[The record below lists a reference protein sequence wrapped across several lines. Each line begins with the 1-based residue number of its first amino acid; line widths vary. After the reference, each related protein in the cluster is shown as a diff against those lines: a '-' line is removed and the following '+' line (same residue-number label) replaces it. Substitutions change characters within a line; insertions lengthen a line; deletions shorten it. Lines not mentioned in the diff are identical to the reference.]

1 MLDFL
6 KSILGDAYTEEIDQ
20 KISEEVGKAFVSKGD
35 FNNTKAEL
43 KNAKEQFKL
52 RDSQLEELKKSSGDS
67 DSLKQQISQLQQQNA
82 DQAQAFSDQISQ
94 MRVDHAVEKAL
105 TGANARNLT
114 AAKALLAP
122 FLKDAKLGDDGN
134 VNGLDEAVKQLCEG
148 EDTAFLFGSQKQEG
162 IQVAGAK
169 PASGMTETSGT
180 KESDYQARWTE
191 AMKAGNTLSAIQIK
205 REALAE
211 GISLN

>member
-1 MLDFL
+1 MLEFL

-43 KNAKEQFKL
+43 KNAKEQLKQ

-82 DQAQAFSDQISQ
+82 DQAQAFSDQIAQ
-94 MRVDHAVEKAL
+94 MKVDYAVEKAL

-134 VNGLDEAVKQLCEG
+134 VSGLDEAVKQLCEG
-148 EDTAFLFGSQKQEG
+148 EATAFLFDQKPESV
-162 IQVAGAK
+162 QVAGAK
-169 PASGMTETSGT
+169 PAAGSTSTVGA
-180 KESDYQARWTE
+180 KESSYQSRLDEAR
-191 AMKAGNTLSAIQIK
+191 KAGKNVSVIQIK
-205 REALAE
+205 REAAKE
-211 GISLN
+211 GIILN

>member
-1 MLDFL
+1 MLEFL
-6 KSILGDAYTEEIDQ
+6 KSILGENYTEELDQ
-20 KISEEVGKAFVSKGD
+20 KISEEVGKAFVSKND
-35 FNNTKAEL
+35 FNSAKAEL
-43 KNAKEQFKL
+43 KSVKEQL
-52 RDSQLEELKKSSGDS
+52 
-67 DSLKQQISQLQQQNA
+67 
-82 DQAQAFSDQISQ
+82 AQ
-94 MRVDHAVEKAL
+94 MKVDYAVEKAL

-134 VNGLDEAVKQLCEG
+134 VSGLDEAVKQLCEG

-169 PASGMTETSGT
+169 PASGMAETSGT

-191 AMKAGNTLSAIQIK
+191 AMKAGNTISAIQIK

-211 GISLN
+211 GITLN